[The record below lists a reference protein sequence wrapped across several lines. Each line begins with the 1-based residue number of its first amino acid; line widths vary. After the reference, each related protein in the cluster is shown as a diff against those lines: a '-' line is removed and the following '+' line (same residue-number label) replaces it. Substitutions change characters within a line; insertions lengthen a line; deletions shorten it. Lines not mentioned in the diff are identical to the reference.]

1 MYNEYKSLLITTA
14 KWMLD
19 LCIERLSQKEERC
32 MRLENAINPL
42 LDDEDQVALSY
53 VLDNITNGKLKPL
66 PAEPQALQ
74 QEIRQGLL
82 QHRQEPNGFGNG
94 HQKVK
99 KDKYHNR
106 EEFLLRR
113 RPNPGEQHRL
123 QRRGFAQETH
133 LSKYSRRGKF
143 HPFEILFFSRYAN
156 FSFVIHH
163 SSNNYFFS

>member
-1 MYNEYKSLLITTA
+1 
-14 KWMLD
+14 MLD

-66 PAEPQALQ
+66 LADPQALK

-82 QHRQEPNGFGNG
+82 QHRQGPNGFGNG